1 VWNPELS
8 QMRTERAAS
17 NHAVELIV
25 AHVKAGQLRLTR
37 VDNVARQCILIHA
50 IQLHFGYDIENA
62 KVICK
67 TKTKQQQQKKMYAK
81 VRSFGCVPNAAG
93 IVPI

>member
-1 VWNPELS
+1 MWNPELS

-17 NHAVELIV
+17 NHSVELIV
-25 AHVKAGQLRLTR
+25 ARVKAGQLRLTR
-37 VDNVARQCILIHA
+37 VDNVARQCILVHA
-50 IQLHFGYDIENA
+50 IQLYFVYDIENA

-67 TKTKQQQQKKMYAK
+67 TTTKKKMYAK